1 MLINCWSGLLQ
12 AASFFSISIAC
23 FIIAACGE
31 PASPEQQVAER
42 ALKRWQAIINNDLE
56 SAYAFLSPAYRE
68 AVPLTMYQGRL
79 GQHVAWRDA
88 EVKSVSC
95 ATDACDVAV
104 QISYRYN
111 MPNFEK
117 LENSRLFKE
126 KWIRVEDNWWYF
138 EKS

>member
-1 MLINCWSGLLQ
+1 LFQ
-12 AASFFSISIAC
+12 AANLLSVIITFLM
-23 FIIAACGE
+23 IAACSD
-31 PASPEQQVAER
+31 PATPEQQVAER
-42 ALKRWQAIINNDLE
+42 ALERWQAIIDNDLE
-56 SAYAFLSPAYRE
+56 SAYAFLSPAYRQ

-79 GQHVAWRDA
+79 GQNVAWRDA

-95 ATDACDVAV
+95 ATDACDVAL

-126 KWIRVEDNWWYF
+126 KWIRIEDDWWYF

>member
-1 MLINCWSGLLQ
+1 LINCWSSLFQ
-12 AASFFSISIAC
+12 AANLLSVIITFLM
-23 FIIAACGE
+23 IAACSD
-31 PASPEQQVAER
+31 PATPEQQVAER
-42 ALKRWQAIINNDLE
+42 ALERWQAIIDNDLE
-56 SAYAFLSPAYRE
+56 SAYAFLSPAYRQ

-79 GQHVAWRDA
+79 GQNVAWRDA

-95 ATDACDVAV
+95 ATDACDVAL

-126 KWIRVEDNWWYF
+126 KWIRIEDDWWYF

>member
-1 MLINCWSGLLQ
+1 MINCWSSLFQ
-12 AASFFSISIAC
+12 AANLLSVIITFLM
-23 FIIAACGE
+23 IAACSD
-31 PASPEQQVAER
+31 PATPEQQVAER
-42 ALKRWQAIINNDLE
+42 ALERWQAIIDNDLE
-56 SAYAFLSPAYRE
+56 SAYAFLSPAYRQ

-79 GQHVAWRDA
+79 GQNVAWRDA

-95 ATDACDVAV
+95 ATDACDVAL

-126 KWIRVEDNWWYF
+126 KWIRIEDDWWYF

>member
-1 MLINCWSGLLQ
+1 MINCWSSLFQ
-12 AASFFSISIAC
+12 AANLLSISIAC
-23 FIIAACGE
+23 LMIVACSD
-31 PASPEQQVAER
+31 PTTPEQRVAER
-42 ALKRWQAIINNDLE
+42 ALERWQAIIDNDLE
-56 SAYAFLSPAYRE
+56 SAYAFLSPAYRQ

-79 GQHVAWRDA
+79 GQNVAWRDA

-95 ATDACDVAV
+95 ATDACDVAL

-126 KWIRVEDNWWYF
+126 KWIRIEDDWWYF

>member
-1 MLINCWSGLLQ
+1 LINCWSSLFQ
-12 AASFFSISIAC
+12 AANLLSVIITFLM
-23 FIIAACGE
+23 IAACSD
-31 PASPEQQVAER
+31 PATPEQQVAER
-42 ALKRWQAIINNDLE
+42 ALERWQAIIDNDLE
-56 SAYAFLSPAYRE
+56 SAYAFLSPAYRQ

-79 GQHVAWRDA
+79 GQHVSWRDA

-126 KWIRVEDNWWYF
+126 KWIRIEDDWWYF